1 MTFLLDTNT
10 VAFLM
15 RGDPAVRD
23 HLTAHD
29 RTDVFLCQPVV
40 AGIEYGLARLSRSA
54 RRDRLRSRFAL
65 LRRELGRLPWTDDV
79 SRAFAAIKAD
89 LERRHLRWDDLD
101 VAVAAHAVAFDA
113 TLVTDDI
120 DRIPRIRR
128 LSLESWT
135 G

>member
-40 AGIEYGLARLSRSA
+40 AEIEYGLARLSRSA

-79 SRAFAAIKAD
+79 SRAFAVAKAD
-89 LERRHLRWDDLD
+89 LKRRGVRLEDLD

-113 TLVTDDI
+113 TLVTDNPAHLR
-120 DRIPRIRR
+120 RIKGLRTV
-128 LSLESWT
+128 SWSS
-135 G
+135 